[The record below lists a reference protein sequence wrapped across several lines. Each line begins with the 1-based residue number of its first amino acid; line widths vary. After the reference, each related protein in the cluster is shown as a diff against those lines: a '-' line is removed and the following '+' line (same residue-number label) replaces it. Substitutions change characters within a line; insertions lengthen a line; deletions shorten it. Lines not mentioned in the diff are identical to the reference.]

1 MLVEYFLFWPAIIA
15 TTKAILFFPG
25 KDRKAGNI
33 MYANNV
39 NSKKTNE
46 RQVHIINDVPNIFCN
61 KLESAFFDLKSN
73 LYLLAINLIY
83 CRMQTRFFYRYIYL
97 ISTNR
102 VSFKEIY
109 PIV

>member
-1 MLVEYFLFWPAIIA
+1 VELQQNEFVIESDAIIA

-46 RQVHIINDVPNIFCN
+46 RQVHIIDDVPNIFCN

-73 LYLLAINLIY
+73 L
-83 CRMQTRFFYRYIYL
+83 
-97 ISTNR
+97 
-102 VSFKEIY
+102 
-109 PIV
+109 